1 MRNRR
6 RKIDSALDALSP
18 KERAVMRARF
28 GLDDG
33 VERTPAEAARSLS
46 LTRERV
52 RQIEA
57 AALRKL
63 RGSKALSTTY
73 RTS

>member
-1 MRNRR
+1 
-6 RKIDSALDALSP
+6 
-18 KERAVMRARF
+18 MRARF